1 MQQIMPYKKFILS
14 GLLFIIFSSTSFSQ
28 NNSEGTYYHRDGI
41 GLNGGTNAGV
51 TSTGNSGTGSNI
63 NVTYHRCNWTADPDD
78 ATKTLIG
85 SVTTYFKTTVT
96 NVATISFDFN
106 NASFN
111 NASLTVLYHGSNC
124 SFSFP
129 TTGNTDVLNISLPA
143 PIVAF
148 GTLDSVSINY
158 VGIPPAASGSAE
170 GYQRNQDAASNNYL
184 YTLSE
189 SYEDKDWWPCKADM
203 QDKIDSID
211 INVTVPSAFWVASN
225 GVMTDSAINGANR
238 TFKFKHRY
246 PIASY
251 LVAIGIAKYKKYY
264 LGNLAVGAGNVP
276 FVANLFPNKTIPV
289 ENNIL
294 NVLNNHKL
302 VFAAFN
308 SLFGDYPYAKEKHG
322 FYEFGFSGGMEHQT
336 FSGIGTSS
344 FQSNSVL
351 AHELAHQW
359 FGDKVTFATWNH
371 LWLAEGFATYGES
384 LAAEFVPSIGIS
396 PISKLAGNKSSAR
409 SLTSTSMYLN
419 SISNSN
425 AVWTGNNTKAVYD
438 RGCMVVSMLRTLM
451 GDTKFFTACKNYLT
465 DTAIAYKSAV
475 TADLQ
480 RNIEAQF
487 GESMTGFFN
496 EWVMK
501 KGVPNYTVEWGNV
514 GNKLN
519 LKLTQSVTTTGASST
534 ASTFFPMPVVIKIA
548 NAANTIDTTI
558 IIYHKSAN
566 TLMYSG
572 NGVGA
577 TVNSNIISYNLSFTP
592 ASITFDPANK
602 TMATATVA
610 YSAILPITKISL
622 DATQQKE
629 KNILTATITNAN
641 IIDNVVLQ
649 KIVNAI
655 DFSDV
660 GIMNFQLEQ
669 NDNRLYQLTDNSSN
683 TAVVYYRVKVTA
695 NGKNTYSSIVAIS
708 NNTDR
713 NIITLQPNPAKDF
726 VNIYFE
732 NKLNKNFVIKLSSI
746 DGKVLQTKKTAT
758 NYLQLNTLQ
767 YSNGNY
773 LIELFEDNKMVGYNK
788 LVIDK

>member
-1 MQQIMPYKKFILS
+1 MQQIMPFKKFILL

-28 NNSEGTYYHRDGI
+28 QNSEGTYYHRDGV
-41 GLNGGTNAGV
+41 GLNGGINAGV

-63 NVTYHRCNWTADPDD
+63 NVTYHRCEWIADPDD
-78 ATKTLIG
+78 ATKTLTG

-106 NASFN
+106 SASFN

-124 SFSFP
+124 IFSFP
-129 TTGNTDVLNISLPA
+129 STGNQDVLNISLPS
-143 PIVAF
+143 PIVPL
-148 GTLDSVSINY
+148 GTLDSVTINY
-158 VGIPPAASGSAE
+158 VGIPPPASGSAE

-211 INVTVPSAFWVASN
+211 INVTVPSAFWVAAN
-225 GVMTDSAINGANR
+225 GAMIDSAINGANR

-264 LGNLAVGAGNVP
+264 LGSLAVGTGSVP
-276 FVANLFPNKTIPV
+276 FVVNLFPNKTTPV

-302 VFAAFN
+302 VFASFN
-308 SLFGDYPYAKEKHG
+308 NLFGDYPYAKEKHG
-322 FYEFGFSGGMEHQT
+322 FYEFGFGGGMEHQT

-344 FQSNSVL
+344 IQSNSVY

-371 LWLAEGFATYGES
+371 LWLAEGFATYSES

-396 PISKLAGNKSSAR
+396 PTSKLASNKSSAR
-409 SLTSTSMYLN
+409 SLSSTPMYLN

-425 AVWTGNNTKAVYD
+425 AVWTNNNTKAVYD
-438 RGCMVVSMLRTLM
+438 RGCMVVSMLRVLM
-451 GDTKFFTACKNYLT
+451 GDTKFFSACKNYLS

-480 RNIEAQF
+480 RSMENQF
-487 GESMTGFFN
+487 GESMTGFFT

-501 KGVPNYTVEWGNV
+501 KGIPNYTVEWGNM
-514 GNKLN
+514 GNKIN
-519 LKLTQSVTTTGASST
+519 LKLTQTISATGSSGT

-548 NAANTIDTTI
+548 NAANTIDTTL
-558 IIYHKSAN
+558 IIYHKSPN
-566 TLMYSG
+566 VLMYSG

-577 TVNSNIISYNLSFTP
+577 TVNSNIISYNLSFIP
-592 ASITFDPANK
+592 ATITFDPANK

-610 YSAILPITKISL
+610 YSIALPITKINL
-622 DATQQKE
+622 NAIQQKD
-629 KNILTATITNAN
+629 KNILTATISNTN

-649 KIVNAI
+649 KSINAI
-655 DFSDV
+655 DFNDV
-660 GIMNFQLEQ
+660 GIMNFQLQQ

-683 TAVVYYRVKVTA
+683 TATDYYRVKVA
-695 NGKNTYSSIVAIS
+695 SNGVATYSSIIAIS
-708 NNTDR
+708 NKGYK
-713 NIITLQPNPAKDF
+713 NIITLQPNPAKDY
-726 VNIYFE
+726 VTIE
-732 NKLNKNFVIKLSSI
+732 CVDAKELLII
-746 DGKVLQTKKTAT
+746 DCLGKVVYRAAMSNKQFITINLQGIAKGIYLVKAIMSNEDIKT
-758 NYLQLNTLQ
+758 
-767 YSNGNY
+767 
-773 LIELFEDNKMVGYNK
+773 EK
-788 LVIDK
+788 LVVE